1 MKYVFIGVF
10 MLFSIIRV
18 TAQACNHVLKGIV
31 RDHHTEEPIPFAR
44 IVLEESNSEVQTDS
58 NGFFQFNNLCE
69 GQLTL
74 RCIAHFGCDPIVETV
89 SIPLAEPVVI
99 NVETH
104 IIDLDESLVV
114 AYRFRMQSQAGMQ
127 LQTNDLSKIKGV
139 TLADQLMR
147 IPGMSTMNT
156 GSGIVKPVINGLHS
170 NRIVVVNNGIRQ
182 EGQQWGSEHA
192 PEIDPNLAASLE
204 VIQGAS
210 GLQYG
215 PDAIGG
221 VILVKPEPLPYGKET
236 YGWMKLNGQSN
247 GWGGSTAVMLT
258 GAVPKS
264 KRWAYRIHGSGRILG
279 TQHTPDYLIRN
290 TAINEYSFSGAL
302 GYKGTRLEADV
313 FYSQFT
319 TNLGIFT
326 GSHIGNLTDLYAA
339 FNAEQPKDSGYFT
352 YTIEK
357 PKQFVQHHLSKL
369 SLSYKWNEKVQTN
382 LLIGYQYNL
391 RQEYDLHKAYNDSI
405 AALNLPAFELNL
417 WTNTAET
424 KTIITHSDH
433 WKSVVGA
440 AFFQQDN
447 AYAGRFFIPN
457 FKKWQTGIY
466 FSETYE
472 NEKWQVE
479 IGSRYDFTRIQAFY
493 YEEDS
498 LVKPIKDFGNW
509 SASAGVVRVL
519 GHHFVARLNAG
530 TAWRPPSINELYSNG
545 LHHGAAA
552 IEIGD
557 KNIRKEIVYNVQA
570 GAQYKNRFAKL
581 DIALFWNRFDGFINL
596 QPELPAQLTIVGAF
610 PVFRFRQS
618 DVNMFGLNGQLEV
631 PFKQWLSWTVS
642 GNLLIAD
649 DLTAD
654 KPVFGMPGNRISNRI
669 HAENQLGKTSWNWFA
684 EVEGLA
690 VFQQKRVQPEDDY
703 AAPPPGYF
711 LMHASF
717 GISKKMNNRQSAQI
731 VLDVSNLLNTTY
743 RDYMNRFRYFTD
755 DVGRNW
761 SLKLLWPISFKKLNK
776 TI

>member
-1 MKYVFIGVF
+1 MKYVFICVLMF
-10 MLFSIIRV
+10 FSINKLV
-18 TAQACNHVLKGIV
+18 AQSCNNLLNGIV
-31 RDHHTEEPIPFAR
+31 RDHHTEEPIPYAR
-44 IVLEESNSEVQTDS
+44 IFLEENNTEVQADS
-58 NGFFQFNNLCE
+58 NGFFQFTNLCE
-69 GQLTL
+69 GELTL
-74 RCIAHFGCDPIVETV
+74 RCIAHFGCDPVKETV
-89 SIPLAEPVVI
+89 KIPFSGQLVI

-114 AYRFRMQSQAGMQ
+114 AYRFRMESQAGMQ
-127 LQTNDLSKIKGV
+127 LETSDLSKIKGV
-139 TLADQLMR
+139 TLGDQLLR
-147 IPGMSTMNT
+147 IPGMTTLNT

-204 VIQGAS
+204 VIQGAN

-221 VILVKPEPLPYGKET
+221 VILVKPEPLPYGKAT
-236 YGWMKLNGQSN
+236 HGWVKLNGQSN
-247 GWGGSTAVMLT
+247 GWGGSAALMLT
-258 GAVPKS
+258 GSIPKL
-264 KRWAYRIHGSGRILG
+264 KRWAYRVHGSGRMLG
-279 TQHTPDYLIRN
+279 TQHAPEYLIRN
-290 TAINEYSFSGAL
+290 TATNEYSFSGAL
-302 GYKGTRLEADV
+302 GYKGTRLEADI
-313 FYSQFT
+313 FYSRFT

-339 FNAEQPKDSGYFT
+339 FEATQPKDSGYFT

-369 SLSYKWNEKVQTN
+369 AVSYRWNEKVQTN

-405 AALNLPAFELNL
+405 AALDLPAFELNL

-424 KTIITHSDH
+424 KTIITHSKH
-433 WKSVVGA
+433 WKSTVGA

-457 FKKWQTGIY
+457 FKKWQAGAFYT
-466 FSETYE
+466 ETYE
-472 NEKWQVE
+472 SESWQVDA
-479 IGSRYDFTRIQAFY
+479 GVRYDVSRIRAFY
-493 YEEDS
+493 YEGDS
-498 LVKPIKDFGNW
+498 LVKPVTDFGNL
-509 SASAGVVRVL
+509 SASIGAVRVL

-557 KNIRKEIVYNVQA
+557 KNMQKEIVYNVQA
-570 GAQYKNRFAKL
+570 GAQYKSRFAKL
-581 DIALFWNRFDGFINL
+581 DVSLFWNRFNGFINL

-610 PVFRFRQS
+610 PVFRYHQS
-618 DVNMFGLNGQLEV
+618 DVDMFGVNGQLEV
-631 PFKQWLSWTVS
+631 PFTQWLSWTIS
-642 GNLLIAD
+642 GNLLLAN
-649 DLTAD
+649 DLTEN
-654 KPVFGMPGNRISNRI
+654 KPLFGMPANRISNRL
-669 HAENQLGKTSWNWFA
+669 HVGNQIGKTNWNWFT
-684 EVEGLA
+684 ELEGLM
-690 VFQQKRVQPEDDY
+690 VFQQKRVRAEDDY
-703 AAPPPGYF
+703 VAPPAGYF
-711 LMHASF
+711 LLHASL
-717 GISKKMNNRQSAQI
+717 GISKKINNRQSLQI
-731 VLDVSNLLNTTY
+731 VVDVSNALNTTY

-761 SLKLLWPISFKKLNK
+761 NLKMLIPIQLKH
-776 TI
+776 